1 MGQRLIISE
10 EERSQINKMYGLVN
24 EQTRLL
30 LPDNLK
36 INTLFPASGKVDE
49 TLELDNK
56 TVKADGDIV
65 RVNAIQIEPKLDDY
79 DLSKFIVKYD
89 CKKDKYYK
97 YWYRNENWESEIYLS
112 DKAKEALK
120 NIKTY
125 CSGTSAAL

>member
-36 INTLFPASGKVDE
+36 INVRKLNGDTFF
-49 TLELDNK
+49 TIELDNK
-56 TVKADGDIV
+56 KVKADGDIV
-65 RVNAIQIEPKLDDY
+65 NVGGKDDN
-79 DLSKFIVKYD
+79 DKEITVKYD
-89 CKKDKYYK
+89 CQKDKYRMFYGNGDNFDGMDITGMISK
-97 YWYRNENWESEIYLS
+97 
-112 DKAKEALK
+112 KAKEALK

-125 CSGTSAAL
+125 CSGASAAL